1 MKISFH
7 EGLRLIKINLLGLTI
22 TYRTKSKPILI
33 DIGIILKNR
42 ATQGSFG
49 HQMII
54 QFHFKYECWIMFD

>member
-1 MKISFH
+1 MKITFH
-7 EGLRLIKINLLGLTI
+7 EGLCLIKINLLGLTI

-42 ATQGSFG
+42 TTQGSFG

-54 QFHFKYECWIMFD
+54 QFHLSMNVG